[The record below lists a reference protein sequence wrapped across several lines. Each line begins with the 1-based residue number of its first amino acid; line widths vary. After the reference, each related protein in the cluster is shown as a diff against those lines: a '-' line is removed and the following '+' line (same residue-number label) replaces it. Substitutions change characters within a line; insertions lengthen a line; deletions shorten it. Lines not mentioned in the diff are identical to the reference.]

1 MKLTTIIKALIPYI
15 VGVILTIAVVIFV
28 LLELSAAS
36 YLVLLVCINVIV
48 LWIWI
53 KSNNDLSRANKLWN
67 NNTNE
72 FFDRMADV
80 ESEIRDIKKHLNMKD
95 DETN

>member
-67 NNTNE
+67 NNTN
-72 FFDRMADV
+72 
-80 ESEIRDIKKHLNMKD
+80 
-95 DETN
+95 